1 MTTTHFTPSRPWW
14 RAVRHGAVVL
24 MAAASMLG
32 TAACG
37 ASDSSTG
44 PRNADPTG
52 LYSLRQVGR
61 DAIPAEIFR
70 GTLGGVPGI
79 TVAVTGG
86 ELVLQDD
93 ARFYLALDFELRA
106 NGEAFPRSQSVEG
119 EYEIDG
125 GQLMLVAD
133 GSPGGTRATL
143 RDGVIGLPL
152 DVLGDGTT
160 KHYNF
165 RYVP

>member
-1 MTTTHFTPSRPWW
+1 MTNTSTRSSRHRW
-14 RAVRHGAVVL
+14 RAVRSRAVRLV
-24 MAAASMLG
+24 AATAILG
-32 TAACG
+32 VAACG

-44 PRNADPTG
+44 PGNADPTG

-70 GTLGGVPGI
+70 GTLGGVPGVI
-79 TVAVTGG
+79 LAVTGG

-93 ARFYLALDFELRA
+93 DRFHLALDFELRA
-106 NGEAFPRSQSVEG
+106 NGQAIPRSLSVEG

-125 GQLMLVAD
+125 GRLMLMSD
-133 GSPGGTRATL
+133 GGVEGAVATL
-143 RDGVIGLPL
+143 RDGVIALPL
-152 DVLGDGTT
+152 DLVGDGAL
-160 KHYNF
+160 KQYNF